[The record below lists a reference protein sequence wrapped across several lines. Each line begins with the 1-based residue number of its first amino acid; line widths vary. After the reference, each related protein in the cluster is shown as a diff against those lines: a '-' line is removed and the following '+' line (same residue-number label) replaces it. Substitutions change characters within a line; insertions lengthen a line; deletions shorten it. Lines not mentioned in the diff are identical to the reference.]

1 MNSLILVLI
10 LLIPA
15 LFIGLSY
22 ILFLVALALI
32 VILGPIVT
40 IFQFFR
46 KIYRRESISRY
57 LHTIAVSLDQLGA
70 AIIYGEEDWCV
81 SSIAYYHVKYENKNA
96 LFMHLIN
103 FLFWDKEHCK
113 VSFETEYKELG
124 RYPK

>member
-10 LLIPA
+10 LLVPA

-22 ILFLVALALI
+22 ILFWVALVL
-32 VILGPIVT
+32 VVVLGPIVT
-40 IFQFFR
+40 ILQFFR
-46 KIYRRESISRY
+46 KIYRRESVSRY

-96 LFMHLIN
+96 WFMHLIN

-113 VSFETEYKELG
+113 VSFETEYAELK
-124 RYPK
+124 RLPK

>member
-22 ILFLVALALI
+22 ILFLVALVLI
-32 VILGPIVT
+32 VVLGPIAI

-46 KIYRRESISRY
+46 KMYRKESISKY

-81 SSIAYYHVKYENKNA
+81 SSIAYYDVKYENKNA
-96 LFMHLIN
+96 WFMHLIN

>member
-1 MNSLILVLI
+1 MNSLFLVLI

-15 LFIGLSY
+15 LFIGMSY
-22 ILFLVALALI
+22 ILFLVALVLI
-32 VILGPIVT
+32 VVLGPIAI

-46 KIYRRESISRY
+46 KMYRKESVSKY
-57 LHTIAVSLDQLGA
+57 LHTIAVSRDQLGA

-96 LFMHLIN
+96 WFMHLIN

>member
-10 LLIPA
+10 SLMPA

-22 ILFLVALALI
+22 ILFLVALILI
-32 VILGPIVT
+32 VVLGPIVT

-46 KIYRRESISRY
+46 KIYRGENISKY

-81 SSIAYYHVKYENKNA
+81 SSIAYYHVRYEKKNA
-96 LFMHLIN
+96 WFMHLIN